1 MTAPTPTDTH
11 TPLPTESA
19 RGRLLSWTTFGL
31 VIVSAALLCE
41 ARLWRPG
48 DVFTGRE
55 NPQIAE
61 ALSWWEGRLDIPER
75 NWDTAI
81 RDGKVY
87 SHFPPAFTF
96 ISAAVAPWFDGVPH
110 VFIVVALALPLLL
123 LSLRLGRSRTGAT
136 WAAIAFLFALVFGTS
151 LHPVLEW
158 TIRGG
163 GPYVTNQT
171 LAVIGQL
178 ILLGEYFGRRRVLIG
193 GLGFVLA
200 ALSRQL
206 CIAYALPYLYM
217 AIQPDLPT
225 GTAARPS
232 VLHWNRIALSV
243 ALALVPVAT
252 TLTLN
257 GLKFGHPLDSGYMRI
272 YDDRPED
279 VFSRDARTFGL
290 FSPHYVPRN
299 LYYMNLGPPNVHR
312 VEIEDKQRTFLRPNR
327 WGTGIWWTSPIL
339 LLLFVD
345 LRRILR
351 STDEAIWLA
360 SVGLV
365 FVALMFYHSTGYEQ
379 RGFNRYSLDF
389 VPVLMALIAPCAFRG
404 KRLCFTVPAVA
415 WSVLYFR
422 WLI

>member
-1 MTAPTPTDTH
+1 MA
-11 TPLPTESA
+11 
-19 RGRLLSWTTFGL
+19 
-31 VIVSAALLCE
+31 IVAAALLCE

-96 ISAAVAPWFDGVPH
+96 IAAAVAPFFGGVPH
-110 VFIVVALALPLLL
+110 AFIVVALALPLLL
-123 LSLRLGRSRTGAT
+123 LALRLGRSQTGAS
-136 WAAIAFLFALVFGTS
+136 WAALAFMFALVFGTS
-151 LHPVLEW
+151 LHPALEW

-178 ILLGEYFGRRRVLIG
+178 ILLGEYFGRRRLLIG

-206 CIAYALPYLYM
+206 CLAYALPLMHM
-217 AIQPDLPT
+217 AFRAVPT
-225 GTAARPS
+225 PETAP
-232 VLHWNRIALSV
+232 NPPKRIWGRVALAAV
-243 ALALVPVAT
+243 LALVPIAT

-257 GLKFGHPLDSGYMRI
+257 ALKFGHPLDSGYMRI

-279 VFSRDARTFGL
+279 VFSRDARAHGL
-290 FSPHYVPRN
+290 FSPHYVSRN

-312 VEIEDKQRTFLRPNR
+312 VEIEGEQRTFLRPNR

-339 LLLFVD
+339 LLLFAD

-351 STDEAIWLA
+351 NTDEAIWLA

-365 FVALMFYHSTGYEQ
+365 FAALMFYHSTGFEQ

-389 VPVLMALIAPCAFRG
+389 VPVLMTVIAPRAFRG
-404 KRLCFTVPAVA
+404 RRLWFVVPAVA